1 MKSSVKLINHASAKI
16 TLDDVSIVSDPW
28 YDGSVFHKGW
38 KLLHEL
44 SVEETKK
51 HLINTDYIYVSHEH
65 PDHFSPSF
73 FFNKEYKSIIE
84 KYNTKIL
91 FQETKDKR
99 VLNFLIKN
107 GFNVIEVPNNKFITL
122 KNNVKVKI
130 IKFGYIDSAII
141 IQGSK
146 EKILN
151 LNDCPLSEIN
161 EIKKF
166 KKDHGKFDLLLT
178 QFSYAAWKGNED
190 NKDYRNTAASEKLN
204 TLINQF
210 EILEC
215 KKAIPFASFIYF
227 SNELNKFMND
237 EINKPH
243 IFQKYLKT
251 KIDSIILAPGE
262 EQFIDELKQNNNSI
276 EFWKKKYESVN
287 NLPIERFERSIDYE
301 SLKNEYSIYK
311 KKILEIN
318 SKFLIYFSSRLK
330 FLKFFQPINI
340 FLLDHNKNYEFSL
353 LNGFK
358 QSNDKTPDI
367 SMHSESLYFIFK
379 NDFGYD
385 TLTVNGCFKA
395 SKEGFLKSTRS
406 FAIGSLNSMGLKLN
420 LSLLFNY
427 NLIFFFLKLLKK
439 VSKKLK

>member
-51 HLINTDYIYVSHEH
+51 HLTNTDYIYVSHEH

-146 EKILN
+146 EKIL
-151 LNDCPLSEIN
+151 
-161 EIKKF
+161 
-166 KKDHGKFDLLLT
+166 T
-178 QFSYAAWKGNED
+178 
-190 NKDYRNTAASEKLN
+190 
-204 TLINQF
+204 
-210 EILEC
+210 
-215 KKAIPFASFIYF
+215 
-227 SNELNKFMND
+227 
-237 EINKPH
+237 
-243 IFQKYLKT
+243 
-251 KIDSIILAPGE
+251 
-262 EQFIDELKQNNNSI
+262 NS
-276 EFWKKKYESVN
+276 
-287 NLPIERFERSIDYE
+287 L
-301 SLKNEYSIYK
+301 
-311 KKILEIN
+311 
-318 SKFLIYFSSRLK
+318 
-330 FLKFFQPINI
+330 
-340 FLLDHNKNYEFSL
+340 
-353 LNGFK
+353 
-358 QSNDKTPDI
+358 
-367 SMHSESLYFIFK
+367 
-379 NDFGYD
+379 
-385 TLTVNGCFKA
+385 
-395 SKEGFLKSTRS
+395 
-406 FAIGSLNSMGLKLN
+406 
-420 LSLLFNY
+420 
-427 NLIFFFLKLLKK
+427 
-439 VSKKLK
+439 